1 MAAELFS
8 SMYFRTSIGGAR
20 DQDLSCYWLTVWN
33 KTLNQLSY
41 VCTLLIHTLSKRPSV
56 VDNHRIRT
64 FPYISYNYLHCIYP
78 IFHHMYRSR
87 ATLYS
92 YWWCYLHDHPT
103 RMYITVT
110 VNWLF
115 QRSNIGLKLFTSPWV
130 MALQKS
136 MQQFS
141 SEKDTTSKRSI
152 LVPWTLS
159 YEFEVFLFRLSFSV
173 PSWMIALKMFVVC
186 KRNISTL
193 LIVHC
198 ITYYREVASTHGG
211 WIPRWGDYL
220 VVGMSGRVWVLRGW
234 VPGVGMSRGDYSEVS
249 IQGWVCS

>member
-1 MAAELFS
+1 
-8 SMYFRTSIGGAR
+8 
-20 DQDLSCYWLTVWN
+20 
-33 KTLNQLSY
+33 
-41 VCTLLIHTLSKRPSV
+41 
-56 VDNHRIRT
+56 
-64 FPYISYNYLHCIYP
+64 
-78 IFHHMYRSR
+78 MYRSR

-130 MALQKS
+130 MASQKS

-152 LVPWTLS
+152 LVPWMLS
-159 YEFEVFLFRLSFSV
+159 YEFEVFLFRLSSSV
-173 PSWMIALKMFVVC
+173 PSWIIPLKMFVVC

-198 ITYYREVASTHGG
+198 INYYREVASTHGG
-211 WIPRWGDYL
+211 WINR
-220 VVGMSGRVWVLRGW
+220 RGE
-234 VPGVGMSRGDYSEVS
+234 YF
-249 IQGWVCS
+249 GWVCSGGFEYSGVEYLGWVCPGESTQKWASRGGYVQNEYPRGGYSEMVSTRGMSTKEWVYIVVSTWGGYVQEDQYPRGEYSGHE